1 MRHQGMRSIER
12 LLDRLPA
19 MTLLALRHVVLG
31 EIEIIENSVGIRPLL
46 EQIIV
51 LEEMVVTEGRVRDH
65 QRLHGRGIFFH
76 QIGNARRAVDHD
88 LIGEAHKPFA
98 VERLVMREVLAERP
112 VLVEQ
117 RHAGRGI
124 GIQHLLRGD
133 HLDLVRVG
141 VEPEFGSR
149 NLLARIVDTL
159 QLRRS
164 PTPLPQTG
172 VRLSRSWRDLLLFS
186 ATLKKIVKH
195 GKDFAAVVD
204 LAHRQRRAIG
214 AQALIQRPKR

>member
-1 MRHQGMRSIER
+1 MALS
-12 LLDRLPA
+12 LLNDGAADRGAVIRVLVDDGDGVDLVA
-19 MTLLALRHVVLG
+19 GLLHVGEVFHVVLG
-31 EIEIIENSVGIRPLL
+31 EIQIIENSVGIRPLL

-88 LIGEAHKPFA
+88 LICEAHKPFA

-112 VLVEQ
+112 MLVKQ

-149 NLLARIVDTL
+149 NLLARIVDAL
-159 QLRRS
+159 QLREV
-164 PTPLPQTG
+164 PLCSLKQARG
-172 VRLSRSWRDLLLFS
+172 CRGHGAAFS
-186 ATLKKIVKH
+186 C
-195 GKDFAAVVD
+195 FP
-204 LAHRQRRAIG
+204 RR
-214 AQALIQRPKR
+214 